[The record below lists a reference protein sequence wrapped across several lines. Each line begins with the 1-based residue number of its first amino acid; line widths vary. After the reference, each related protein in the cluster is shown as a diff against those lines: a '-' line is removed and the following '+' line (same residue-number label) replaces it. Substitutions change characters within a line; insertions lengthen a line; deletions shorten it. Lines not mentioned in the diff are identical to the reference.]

1 MATRSREQLQAATS
15 VAGSLG
21 VRNAAQRM
29 AAHTVTR
36 QAQAAVHSGAT
47 PPGAEGGELTN
58 AVKGLGKVASG
69 IVKGVGKVAKV
80 VIKPLKWVAG
90 QIDCHVIQGSTSPIC
105 ARHKLIV
112 GVMQD
117 PAAFAEL
124 QVGVLGRGA
133 RDSLAPTRQRV
144 RTTARCPDPRPRQ
157 SACDQH
163 GTPDM
168 NAEWEKIA
176 KRWATRVRVYSPAL
190 HQEIM
195 AAKAAGG
202 QLEHYRP
209 ADEYTLL
216 KDIQACQATARGP
229 CSAEPP
235 RRPAAPHA
243 RPRACC
249 PQQRHRLARKHAVRT
264 APQRSSWP
272 VKR

>member
-1 MATRSREQLQAATS
+1 MLHNAVVLYRRTITFRYTVSTNQSPRLRIPTFWWTVWWLARAEPFRFLLGLAIIAVQIACTISLPVLTERIFS
-15 VAGSLG
+15 VFADESQESGGGGDIDTLLYAVLGLFGLYLLNTELDYRLMKETPGGGSL
-21 VRNAAQRM
+21 V
-29 AAHTVTR
+29 
-36 QAQAAVHSGAT
+36 
-47 PPGAEGGELTN
+47 
-58 AVKGLGKVASG
+58 
-69 IVKGVGKVAKV
+69 
-80 VIKPLKWVAG
+80 
-90 QIDCHVIQGSTSPIC
+90 
-105 ARHKLIV
+105 
-112 GVMQD
+112 
-117 PAAFAEL
+117 
-124 QVGVLGRGA
+124 
-133 RDSLAPTRQRV
+133 PTRQRV

-157 SACDQH
+157 TACDQH

-168 NAEWEKIA
+168 NAGWEKVA
-176 KRWATRVRVYSPAL
+176 QRWATRVRVYSPAL